1 MDMDL
6 WATSDNQ
13 LAAVE
18 AGRQG
23 HVYPRRLSEQVVVPA
38 LRAWLLNDYAAAY
51 CRSLAS
57 IRIFRRCYWLDALG
71 SDARAQSAG
80 LAPVAALSRTL
91 AQESKP
97 IALHGLVL
105 EAGSSRRKET
115 RTAQATQMSDA
126 LAQQNGNAKGAAKS
140 LPKES
145 GMLRASWLE
154 AAPSLLQAIEQ
165 SPAIFLLNP
174 FGQTLF
180 AYDDLA
186 PLYQRTGPTELC
198 LLLSHRQLGSH
209 LLAASRSLGTP
220 GAAGTPNAS
229 VLTTLLRTD
238 RWKTLLDGGEQ
249 AAKETVPAQ
258 AVDGLIGLFVASMKQ
273 RFLTVQRV
281 ALPMQVGPAT
291 VENAPYTLVFAT
303 RRQDSLAAMNDAVCI
318 YQRRV
323 FTESYQGVL
332 GEAWFLQQQQQ
343 RLHEEQQQLR
353 VLVQTQGQAL
363 RPRRWPELRQHLAL
377 AHFGRWLI
385 AEYDTAIQHLL
396 ASGTA
401 TCEWRRKPIPTEN
414 TPRIPS
420 DEDTL
425 SWKT

>member
-115 RTAQATQMSDA
+115 RTAQGLNT

-165 SPAIFLLNP
+165 SPAIFLL
-174 FGQTLF
+174 
-180 AYDDLA
+180 
-186 PLYQRTGPTELC
+186 
-198 LLLSHRQLGSH
+198 
-209 LLAASRSLGTP
+209 
-220 GAAGTPNAS
+220 
-229 VLTTLLRTD
+229 
-238 RWKTLLDGGEQ
+238 
-249 AAKETVPAQ
+249 
-258 AVDGLIGLFVASMKQ
+258 
-273 RFLTVQRV
+273 
-281 ALPMQVGPAT
+281 
-291 VENAPYTLVFAT
+291 
-303 RRQDSLAAMNDAVCI
+303 
-318 YQRRV
+318 
-323 FTESYQGVL
+323 
-332 GEAWFLQQQQQ
+332 
-343 RLHEEQQQLR
+343 
-353 VLVQTQGQAL
+353 
-363 RPRRWPELRQHLAL
+363 
-377 AHFGRWLI
+377 
-385 AEYDTAIQHLL
+385 
-396 ASGTA
+396 
-401 TCEWRRKPIPTEN
+401 
-414 TPRIPS
+414 
-420 DEDTL
+420 
-425 SWKT
+425 